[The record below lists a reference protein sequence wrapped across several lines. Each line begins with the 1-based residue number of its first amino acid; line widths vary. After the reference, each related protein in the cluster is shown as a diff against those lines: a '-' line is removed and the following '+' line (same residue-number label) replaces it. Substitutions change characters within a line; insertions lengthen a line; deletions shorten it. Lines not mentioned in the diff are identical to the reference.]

1 MQAEMTVF
9 ESVIDG
15 FDDAVEHLKARHASA
30 SRPDAG
36 PGRVI
41 CGASRIRTM
50 SPTAWRT
57 WSCRTPAV
65 RATRCARAFGS
76 WRAGLADPYGDVA
89 RRARPRQNPG
99 PCGLFDFFC
108 LARPPPRVS

>member
-57 WSCRTPAV
+57 
-65 RATRCARAFGS
+65 
-76 WRAGLADPYGDVA
+76 
-89 RRARPRQNPG
+89 
-99 PCGLFDFFC
+99 
-108 LARPPPRVS
+108 

>member
-1 MQAEMTVF
+1 MRVQSSFRIGVIAQEPVMQAEMTVF

-57 WSCRTPAV
+57 
-65 RATRCARAFGS
+65 
-76 WRAGLADPYGDVA
+76 
-89 RRARPRQNPG
+89 
-99 PCGLFDFFC
+99 
-108 LARPPPRVS
+108 